1 MVVQLLRHEVVV
13 KQLPPEAPQSGAQEG
28 SREAV
33 DRRSFFGC
41 GVLRASCFA
50 NRQVVFIRQIRSQKE
65 EGSRPS
71 EAETEAARN

>member
-1 MVVQLLRHEVVV
+1 MAVKLLRHEVVV

-41 GVLRASCFA
+41 GVLR
-50 NRQVVFIRQIRSQKE
+50 QVVFAKS

-71 EAETEAARN
+71 EAARN